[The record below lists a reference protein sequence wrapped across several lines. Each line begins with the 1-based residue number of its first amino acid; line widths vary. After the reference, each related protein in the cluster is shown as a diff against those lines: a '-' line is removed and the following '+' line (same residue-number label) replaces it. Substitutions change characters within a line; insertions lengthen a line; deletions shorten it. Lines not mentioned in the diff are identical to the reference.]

1 MILQQ
6 NDYVLEHEVENIISF
21 VKEKRLQGIICLWGN
36 FIDGTENSFESLGIS
51 IVITID
57 YLFLR
62 EDNHG

>member
-1 MILQQ
+1 MF
-6 NDYVLEHEVENIISF
+6 ISF

-36 FIDGTENSFESLGIS
+36 FIDGTENSFESLGIPK
-51 IVITID
+51 VITID

>member
-1 MILQQ
+1 MF
-6 NDYVLEHEVENIISF
+6 ISF
-21 VKEKRLQGIICLWGN
+21 LKEKRLQGIICLGGN
-36 FIDGTENSFESLGIS
+36 FINVVENSFESLGIP

>member
-1 MILQQ
+1 MF
-6 NDYVLEHEVENIISF
+6 ISF
-21 VKEKRLQGIICLWGN
+21 VKEKRLQGIICLWEN
-36 FIDGTENSFESLGIS
+36 FIDGTENSFESLGIP